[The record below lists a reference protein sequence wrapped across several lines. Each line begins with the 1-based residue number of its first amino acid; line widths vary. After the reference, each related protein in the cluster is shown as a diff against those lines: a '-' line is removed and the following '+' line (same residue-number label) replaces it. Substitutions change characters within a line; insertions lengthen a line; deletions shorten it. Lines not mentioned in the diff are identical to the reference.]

1 MSNSCCHWDQLYQVW
16 TFETKTEDFLSLNI
30 EILVVE
36 TKIYRN
42 WKILFIS
49 RPRLSKM
56 MRPRL
61 YPESCWSLCAVMLL
75 ITRGTNISH
84 TQRGDKHPHLLQ
96 LFSSLLDSDFSPPLP
111 PSLLW
116 ANIPTVQIA
125 TVLGWWSV
133 GIPTQWFRAGVKLTS
148 GSTQPVKLTP
158 GSIRPAVHTIQE
170 GRSKG

>member
-1 MSNSCCHWDQLYQVW
+1 MLSQRSARPGW

-61 YPESCWSLCAVMLL
+61 YPESC
-75 ITRGTNISH
+75 
-84 TQRGDKHPHLLQ
+84 
-96 LFSSLLDSDFSPPLP
+96 
-111 PSLLW
+111 
-116 ANIPTVQIA
+116 
-125 TVLGWWSV
+125 
-133 GIPTQWFRAGVKLTS
+133 
-148 GSTQPVKLTP
+148 
-158 GSIRPAVHTIQE
+158 
-170 GRSKG
+170 

>member
-96 LFSSLLDSDFSPPLP
+96 LLSSLLDSDFSPPP
-111 PSLLW
+111 SPTPFPSLSEYPYS
-116 ANIPTVQIA
+116 ANSDCSG
-125 TVLGWWSV
+125 L
-133 GIPTQWFRAGVKLTS
+133 VKCWDTHS
-148 GSTQPVKLTP
+148 MV
-158 GSIRPAVHTIQE
+158 
-170 GRSKG
+170 RSWC